1 MHSNRGLY
9 CLRFIHRVNIIAW
22 PNLTC
27 YLLHGLIARPNLRNY
42 IHQIASTCN
51 YIHQVSPVMGWGEL
65 GVAHPGALRPQKLPV
80 EPNIMFQHIGELGSH
95 LICVHVCCQKMAIA
109 RAGPDPAKEV
119 NWYGYVFVFY
129 YFTLVLPPTLWILG
143 CTPPHI
149 VGTGRSLP
157 PSHHIQNLLPVVG
170 KSCVNL
176 NIDHVWPWYSWCQ
189 THIVTQ
195 YKD

>member
-1 MHSNRGLY
+1 MLPSAWAHCTAQFEELHSPN
-9 CLRFIHRVNIIAW
+9 CIHMQ
-22 PNLTC
+22 
-27 YLLHGLIARPNLRNY
+27 LHSP
-42 IHQIASTCN
+42 SFTCN
-51 YIHQVSPVMGWGEL
+51 GLGGTWRCTSWRTETTGTPGGTEHYVSTSIE
-65 GVAHPGALRPQKLPV
+65 
-80 EPNIMFQHIGELGSH
+80 ELGSH

-170 KSCVNL
+170 TIMCESNIY
-176 NIDHVWPWYSWCQ
+176 NIDHIWPLYSWCQ
-189 THIVTQ
+189 T
-195 YKD
+195 

>member
-9 CLRFIHRVNIIAW
+9 CLRIIHRVNIIAW

-80 EPNIMFQHIGELGSH
+80 ELKILFQYKS
-95 LICVHVCCQKMAIA
+95 KN
-109 RAGPDPAKEV
+109 AGPTL
-119 NWYGYVFVFY
+119 FVFMFVARRWQSPEQDPTLPKRLIDMDMFLY
-129 YFTLVLPPTLWILG
+129 LYFTILPWSCLRPCEFLAVLRPT
-143 CTPPHI
+143 
-149 VGTGRSLP
+149 
-157 PSHHIQNLLPVVG
+157 
-170 KSCVNL
+170 
-176 NIDHVWPWYSWCQ
+176 
-189 THIVTQ
+189 
-195 YKD
+195 